1 MVAVL
6 SALWPPAP
14 RATLSVGTPLGR
26 LAVLDGDT
34 LRLPDGR
41 RVRLPAV
48 DTPELGRPCAAEARD
63 FTAAQ
68 LAAAADARLAP
79 AAPPHD
85 HYGRLLADVLLD
97 GASLQEAL
105 LSAGLATVYDSESP
119 RLLELQA
126 QAVGARLGM
135 HARLDRAHGP
145 FLVTAHRFHRPG
157 CPWVRGDGPAA
168 DWCPDAAAAL
178 AAGRSPCRT
187 CLAWPP

>member
-1 MVAVL
+1 
-6 SALWPPAP
+6 
-14 RATLSVGTPLGR
+14 
-26 LAVLDGDT
+26 VLDGDT

-63 FTAAQ
+63 FTLAR
-68 LAAAADARLAP
+68 LAAARDVRLAP
-79 AAPPHD
+79 ADPPRD

-105 LSAGLATVYDSESP
+105 LSAGLATVYDSEAP
-119 RLLELQA
+119 RLLALQA
-126 QAVGARLGM
+126 QAVGARSGM

-145 FLVTAHRFHRPG
+145 FLVTAHRFHHPG
-157 CPWVRGDGPAA
+157 CPWVRGEAAA
-168 DWCPDAAAAL
+168 DLCPDAAGPL